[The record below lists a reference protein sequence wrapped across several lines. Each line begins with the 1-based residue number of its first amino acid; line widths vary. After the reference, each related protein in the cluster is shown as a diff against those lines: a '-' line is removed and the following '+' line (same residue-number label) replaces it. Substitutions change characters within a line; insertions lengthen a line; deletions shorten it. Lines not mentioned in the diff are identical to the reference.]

1 MLVPLHQDPEDEAHA
16 ERFSRTIQESLVGYH
31 EEPLFTDLD
40 FFNQKLAD
48 WLVFYNAYRLHHSL
62 G

>member
-1 MLVPLHQDPEDEAHA
+1 
-16 ERFSRTIQESLVGYH
+16 VGYH

-48 WLVFYNAYRLHHSL
+48 WLVFYNAYRPHHSL